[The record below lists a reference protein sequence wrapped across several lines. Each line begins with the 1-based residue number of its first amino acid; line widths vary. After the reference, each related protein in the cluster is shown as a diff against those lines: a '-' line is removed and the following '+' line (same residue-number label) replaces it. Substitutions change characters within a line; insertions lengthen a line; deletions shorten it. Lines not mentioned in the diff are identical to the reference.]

1 LTTALDRAAAHLLAL
16 QQDRGC
22 WEGEMVWCPVILAQH
37 VIVQRVVG
45 RAPDAATR
53 AGMRR
58 HFEVTRTA
66 DGAWGLHPE
75 APGSV
80 FVTTLGYVALR
91 LLGLPPDDPMTGTAR
106 RWLRAQTGGV
116 LAIPTWGKL
125 WLALLGLYDY
135 RGVNPCPPE
144 LLLLPRWVAIH
155 PRRYYCHTRH
165 IYLGL
170 SYLYGRRVR
179 ASLGP
184 ITEELFRELYEL
196 PREQVDFGAHRHVV
210 SATDLRGRPGWFA
223 RRLTDLLALYERIAP
238 ETLRRRALADG
249 LARILYE
256 QRQSGHQALSPVNG
270 LLNCLAIWAH
280 DPAHPYLAASLE
292 GIEAWRWED
301 PEAGVR
307 YAGARSHTWDT
318 AFAAQ
323 ALLDMPA
330 SSPGGTA
337 ALRRAYRFL
346 ASAQLADELPDLQ
359 RADRDPVQGGWCFSD
374 GAHRWPVSDC
384 TAEALG
390 AVLRIHDVPGLIAPR
405 DQIPVERVRQAALF
419 ILARQ
424 NPDGGFGTYER
435 RRGSPLLDA
444 LNPSEMFRDCMTE
457 RSYVEC
463 TGSAIAALARFR
475 RAYPG
480 ELADPV
486 GRAIERGVRFLRIAQ
501 RPDGSWAGFWGI
513 NFTYAAFHA
522 VRGLRAAGVD
532 ARDSGLTRAADWL
545 CRAQRADGG
554 WGEHHSGCLEG
565 RYVEHKESQAVMT
578 SWALLALMD
587 VVEPDAAPVRRGV
600 AWLAAAQRPDGS
612 WPRQAVNGV
621 FFGSAMLD
629 YQLYRSY
636 FPAWALARHA
646 ATGG

>member
-1 LTTALDRAAAHLLAL
+1 
-16 QQDRGC
+16 
-22 WEGEMVWCPVILAQH
+22 M
-37 VIVQRVVG
+37 
-45 RAPDAATR
+45 
-53 AGMRR
+53 
-58 HFEVTRTA
+58 
-66 DGAWGLHPE
+66 
-75 APGSV
+75 
-80 FVTTLGYVALR
+80 
-91 LLGLPPDDPMTGTAR
+91 
-106 RWLRAQTGGV
+106 
-116 LAIPTWGKL
+116 
-125 WLALLGLYDY
+125 
-135 RGVNPCPPE
+135 
-144 LLLLPRWVAIH
+144 
-155 PRRYYCHTRH
+155 
-165 IYLGL
+165 
-170 SYLYGRRVR
+170 
-179 ASLGP
+179 
-184 ITEELFRELYEL
+184 
-196 PREQVDFGAHRHVV
+196 
-210 SATDLRGRPGWFA
+210 
-223 RRLTDLLALYERIAP
+223 
-238 ETLRRRALADG
+238 
-249 LARILYE
+249 
-256 QRQSGHQALSPVNG
+256 
-270 LLNCLAIWAH
+270 
-280 DPAHPYLAASLE
+280 
-292 GIEAWRWED
+292 
-301 PEAGVR
+301 
-307 YAGARSHTWDT
+307 
-318 AFAAQ
+318 
-323 ALLDMPA
+323 
-330 SSPGGTA
+330 
-337 ALRRAYRFL
+337 
-346 ASAQLADELPDLQ
+346 
-359 RADRDPVQGGWCFSD
+359 
-374 GAHRWPVSDC
+374 SDC

-390 AVLRIHDVPGLIAPR
+390 TVLRIHDVPGLIAPR
-405 DQIPVERVRQAALF
+405 EQIPVERLRQAVLF

-486 GRAIERGVRFLRIAQ
+486 GRAIEHGVRFLRVAQ

-532 ARDSGLTRAADWL
+532 ARDPGLTRAADWL